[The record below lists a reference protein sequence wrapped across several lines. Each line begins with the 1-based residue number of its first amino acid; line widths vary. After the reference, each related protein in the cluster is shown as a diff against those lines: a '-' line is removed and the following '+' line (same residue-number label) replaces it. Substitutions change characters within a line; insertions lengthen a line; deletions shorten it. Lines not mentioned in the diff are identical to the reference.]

1 MNFSFKKIL
10 LWVLVALAVVAVVV
24 IIGQRKQSSS
34 LEEAAI
40 TAVDESMVRA
50 QADKANQLAAER
62 RWIEARSLY
71 QEIVEQYSD
80 SVYGQEAQAK
90 LDDIGLA
97 AYFQSLN
104 EENSLTYTVRP
115 GDNLTVIAS
124 RYGVTSGTIM
134 AANHLKSD
142 HIRPGMDLKIMRD
155 SWSMLVDKSRN
166 ILFLKAGEEV
176 VRSYPVASGK
186 DNSTPAG
193 DFVIINRLTD
203 PTWYYEGQVEPA
215 GSPDNPLGNRW
226 MGFDIK
232 GYGLHGTTDPDKI
245 GQYATLGCLRMHN
258 KDIEEL
264 FELIPVGSLISII
277 E

>member
-24 IIGQRKQSSS
+24 MIGQRKQSSS
-34 LEEAAI
+34 LGEAAI
-40 TAVDESMVRA
+40 TAVDESVLRSRVER
-50 QADKANQLAAER
+50 ANQLVVER

-80 SVYGQEAQAK
+80 SAFGLEAQAK

-104 EENSLTYTVRP
+104 ADNSLTYTVRP
-115 GDNLTVIAS
+115 GDNLTAIAS

-176 VRSYPVASGK
+176 IRSYPVASGK

-226 MGFDIK
+226 MGFDVK

-258 KDIEEL
+258 KDIIEL